1 MLSDS
6 KFRGHRGAVDGGER
20 GRRGGTIGRNRNKL
34 TALITPR
41 LNQTFPRTVSNRHR
55 MATDPLFPTEA
66 KLLTRK
72 RLFTSIP
79 KRWIDVEEGVE
90 AGVALKFSS
99 LHGGTSACGRVD
111 RWKSFKTVRHG
122 YRSLFLSS
130 ISLSS
135 TSPLAVLSIHVYMFR
150 PSLPFFP
157 FFFSFHVTR
166 MFAKKRKEKR
176 DIPILNSDINIMEN
190 RKKKGG
196 WKIWRKRDANF
207 REIDSRKNLIFVHK
221 IWKNTRNDASFSKHP
236 FRLYLLSRIS

>member
-79 KRWIDVEEGVE
+79 KRWIDVEKGRRPVSRWNFQVYTVE
-90 AGVALKFSS
+90 QVRAVASIGENRSKLY
-99 LHGGTSACGRVD
+99 A
-111 RWKSFKTVRHG
+111 TVIVHYF
-122 YRSLFLSS
+122 YRLFLFP
-130 ISLSS
+130 
-135 TSPLAVLSIHVYMFR
+135 PLLPSRLFR
-150 PSLPFFP
+150 YTYICFGLPFHFFP
-157 FFFSFHVTR
+157 SFFHST
-166 MFAKKRKEKR
+166 
-176 DIPILNSDINIMEN
+176 
-190 RKKKGG
+190 
-196 WKIWRKRDANF
+196 
-207 REIDSRKNLIFVHK
+207 
-221 IWKNTRNDASFSKHP
+221 
-236 FRLYLLSRIS
+236 

>member
-34 TALITPR
+34 TALITTR
-41 LNQTFPRTVSNRHR
+41 LNQTFPRSVSNRHR

-79 KRWIDVEEGVE
+79 KRWIDVEEGTE

-150 PSLPFFP
+150 PSPVPSIFPLLFFIP
-157 FFFSFHVTR
+157 RNTNVC
-166 MFAKKRKEKR
+166 KKEKR
-176 DIPILNSDINIMEN
+176 NEKYSYI
-190 RKKKGG
+190 K
-196 WKIWRKRDANF
+196 F
-207 REIDSRKNLIFVHK
+207 RYKYNGE
-221 IWKNTRNDASFSKHP
+221 
-236 FRLYLLSRIS
+236 